1 MMLRT
6 NVGQD
11 NHDCLRIDTG
21 NAQMSTHDQRRI
33 YKAICHIS
41 ISDSKNNKPILVANK
56 TR

>member
-11 NHDCLRIDTG
+11 NHDCLRTDTG

-33 YKAICHIS
+33 HKAICHIS